1 MQAELCGVTLH
12 YEQYGHGDR
21 HVLMLHG
28 WGCEIK
34 HFAPIADSLQ
44 SDYHI
49 TVIDFP
55 AHGQST
61 PPPQP
66 WGVAD
71 FAACVKALIL
81 QLGIA
86 PCDIIAHSFGGRV
99 ALYLAANEPQLVKR
113 LVLTGCAGIK
123 KPQTPE
129 QQKRSARYQRLK
141 GLYQSLGRVAPFKGL
156 SDRLL
161 SELRQKY
168 GSPDYNALSEDMKKT
183 FVKVVNEDLSPLLPR
198 VQASTLLVWGEN
210 DTATPLSDAEI
221 IKNLIPDSGL
231 CVIKGTGHY
240 SFCEKP
246 YEVAAI
252 LRSFIK

>member
-12 YEQYGHGDR
+12 YEQYGQGDR

-99 ALYLAANEPQLVKR
+99 ALYLAANEPHLV
-113 LVLTGCAGIK
+113 
-123 KPQTPE
+123 
-129 QQKRSARYQRLK
+129 
-141 GLYQSLGRVAPFKGL
+141 
-156 SDRLL
+156 
-161 SELRQKY
+161 
-168 GSPDYNALSEDMKKT
+168 
-183 FVKVVNEDLSPLLPR
+183 
-198 VQASTLLVWGEN
+198 
-210 DTATPLSDAEI
+210 
-221 IKNLIPDSGL
+221 
-231 CVIKGTGHY
+231 
-240 SFCEKP
+240 
-246 YEVAAI
+246 
-252 LRSFIK
+252 

>member
-12 YEQYGHGDR
+12 YEQYGQGDR

-71 FAACVKALIL
+71 FAACAWRCIWRPMSRSLSSAWCLPAARASKSRKRPSSKS
-81 QLGIA
+81 A
-86 PCDIIAHSFGGRV
+86 PRA
-99 ALYLAANEPQLVKR
+99 
-113 LVLTGCAGIK
+113 
-123 KPQTPE
+123 
-129 QQKRSARYQRLK
+129 
-141 GLYQSLGRVAPFKGL
+141 
-156 SDRLL
+156 
-161 SELRQKY
+161 
-168 GSPDYNALSEDMKKT
+168 
-183 FVKVVNEDLSPLLPR
+183 
-198 VQASTLLVWGEN
+198 
-210 DTATPLSDAEI
+210 
-221 IKNLIPDSGL
+221 
-231 CVIKGTGHY
+231 IKG
-240 SFCEKP
+240 
-246 YEVAAI
+246 
-252 LRSFIK
+252 

>member
-12 YEQYGHGDR
+12 YEQYGQGDR

-86 PCDIIAHSFGGRV
+86 PVRYHRPFLRRARGRCIW
-99 ALYLAANEPQLVKR
+99 R
-113 LVLTGCAGIK
+113 L
-123 KPQTPE
+123 
-129 QQKRSARYQRLK
+129 
-141 GLYQSLGRVAPFKGL
+141 
-156 SDRLL
+156 
-161 SELRQKY
+161 
-168 GSPDYNALSEDMKKT
+168 
-183 FVKVVNEDLSPLLPR
+183 
-198 VQASTLLVWGEN
+198 
-210 DTATPLSDAEI
+210 
-221 IKNLIPDSGL
+221 
-231 CVIKGTGHY
+231 
-240 SFCEKP
+240 
-246 YEVAAI
+246 
-252 LRSFIK
+252 

>member
-12 YEQYGHGDR
+12 YEQYGQGDR

-44 SDYHI
+44 SDYYI

-99 ALYLAANEPQLVKR
+99 ALLMAAENPERVGRLMSRSLSSAWCLPAARASKSRKR
-113 LVLTGCAGIK
+113 PSSK
-123 KPQTPE
+123 
-129 QQKRSARYQRLK
+129 SA
-141 GLYQSLGRVAPFKGL
+141 
-156 SDRLL
+156 
-161 SELRQKY
+161 
-168 GSPDYNALSEDMKKT
+168 
-183 FVKVVNEDLSPLLPR
+183 PR
-198 VQASTLLVWGEN
+198 A
-210 DTATPLSDAEI
+210 
-221 IKNLIPDSGL
+221 
-231 CVIKGTGHY
+231 IKG
-240 SFCEKP
+240 
-246 YEVAAI
+246 
-252 LRSFIK
+252 

>member
-12 YEQYGHGDR
+12 YEQYGQGDR

-81 QLGIA
+81 QLSIA
-86 PCDIIAHSFGGRV
+86 PCDIIAHSFGGRCIWRLMSRSLSS
-99 ALYLAANEPQLVKR
+99 AWCLPAARASKSRKR
-113 LVLTGCAGIK
+113 PSSK
-123 KPQTPE
+123 
-129 QQKRSARYQRLK
+129 SA
-141 GLYQSLGRVAPFKGL
+141 
-156 SDRLL
+156 
-161 SELRQKY
+161 
-168 GSPDYNALSEDMKKT
+168 
-183 FVKVVNEDLSPLLPR
+183 PR
-198 VQASTLLVWGEN
+198 A
-210 DTATPLSDAEI
+210 
-221 IKNLIPDSGL
+221 
-231 CVIKGTGHY
+231 IKG
-240 SFCEKP
+240 
-246 YEVAAI
+246 
-252 LRSFIK
+252 

>member
-12 YEQYGHGDR
+12 YEQYGQGDR

-86 PCDIIAHSFGGRV
+86 RAISSPIPSAGAWRCIWRLMSRSLSSAWC
-99 ALYLAANEPQLVKR
+99 LPAARASKSRKR
-113 LVLTGCAGIK
+113 PSSK
-123 KPQTPE
+123 
-129 QQKRSARYQRLK
+129 SA
-141 GLYQSLGRVAPFKGL
+141 
-156 SDRLL
+156 
-161 SELRQKY
+161 
-168 GSPDYNALSEDMKKT
+168 
-183 FVKVVNEDLSPLLPR
+183 PR
-198 VQASTLLVWGEN
+198 A
-210 DTATPLSDAEI
+210 
-221 IKNLIPDSGL
+221 
-231 CVIKGTGHY
+231 IKG
-240 SFCEKP
+240 
-246 YEVAAI
+246 
-252 LRSFIK
+252 